1 MVKSTEKTAKQIAKE
16 EVEKEQFD
24 KNKDRYKSK
33 LTDLIAAK
41 KVVKN
46 LEREL
51 EDLDD
56 EIEGS

>member
-1 MVKSTEKTAKQIAKE
+1 VVKSTDKTAKQIAKE

-24 KNKDRYKSK
+24 KNKDRYKAK

-56 EIEGS
+56 EIEGN

>member
-1 MVKSTEKTAKQIAKE
+1 MVKSTDKTAKQIAKE

-24 KNKDRYKSK
+24 KNKDRYKAK

-56 EIEGS
+56 EIEGN